1 MKKKIC
7 FVLTI
12 ALVAVAIMGYIK
24 VNREFPRAKEIM
36 TPVGECAEY
45 QEEVF
50 LSVLEKRI
58 WTAQETEQF
67 FEKYD
72 EEITNPVKM
81 LEVTMELENISK
93 QEKQITLHEL
103 NLEMVGFHSVIINME
118 VLSSD
123 TDDKLVQNLQPQE
136 KRRIRALYQIV
147 LYPFAKTDWD
157 KLVEKDM
164 WLTYR
169 LYPNKRMLSLQ

>member
-1 MKKKIC
+1 
-7 FVLTI
+7 
-12 ALVAVAIMGYIK
+12 MGYIK

-36 TPVGECAEY
+36 TPLGEQTEY

-58 WTAQETEQF
+58 WTAKETEQF
-67 FEKYD
+67 FQKYD
-72 EEITNPVKM
+72 EELTNPVKM

-103 NLEMVGFHSVIINME
+103 NLEMLGFHTVIINVE

-123 TDDKLVQNLQPQE
+123 KDDKLVQNLKSQE
-136 KRRIRALYQIV
+136 KRRIRVLYQMV

-157 KLVEKDM
+157 KFEEKDM